1 MYNRYMQS
9 CAGRAEAFGQTEEPL
24 RGSNSPAEKKS
35 VGLGSVLSGL
45 LGSNVEFEDILLY
58 LILLLLYLEKK
69 DEEILIALAALIVMN
84 FQSEVRK
91 QNHPE
96 Q

>member
-9 CAGRAEAFGQTEEPL
+9 SAGSAEASERTEHPL
-24 RGSNSPAEKKS
+24 RLPNGPADKKS
-35 VGLGSVLSGL
+35 VGLGNAIWSL
-45 LGSNVEFEDILLY
+45 LGNNVEIEDILLY

-84 FQSEVRK
+84 FKSEARK
-91 QNHPE
+91 QSHQE